1 LKIYAT
7 GLAGLSF
14 AKPETSESYF
24 LSWGRGHKVRAG
36 VNTHS
41 TENVE
46 ESKMK
51 TTESLWRVS
60 VITTPEAE
68 DAVSELLGAV
78 PGQPVSSYFN
88 LETGVSTVAAYCRR
102 KPASP
107 AEWRAK
113 IRVGLDQIKYCGL
126 KIGSGKVTIA
136 KMRREDWAESWKRHF
151 KPIEIEFKNR
161 RGGLCE
167 PPISSKKSGRRGIPP
182 SEGNK
187 SLLVKP
193 SWSKKL
199 PRKNQAV
206 VILDPGLSFG
216 TGQHPT
222 TAFCLRELVRCGKI
236 ETRRSFLDIGTGSGI
251 LAIAA
256 AKLGYSPVY
265 AFDFDPEAVRVAH
278 ANARANGVHKKLRIA
293 RRNVTKL
300 PIHPARQYDLI
311 CANLISTLLIAG
323 RRRMV
328 AQLHRGGTLV
338 LAGILKSEFSQMR
351 KIYAE
356 LGLKLAARKI
366 ENEWCSG
373 SFCFAEENF

>member
-1 LKIYAT
+1 
-7 GLAGLSF
+7 
-14 AKPETSESYF
+14 
-24 LSWGRGHKVRAG
+24 
-36 VNTHS
+36 
-41 TENVE
+41 
-46 ESKMK
+46 MK
-51 TTESLWRVS
+51 TTKSLWRVS

-78 PGQPVSSYFN
+78 LVQPVSSCFN
-88 LETGVSTVAAYCRR
+88 LETGVSTVTVYCARRPAFFQAAR
-102 KPASP
+102 
-107 AEWRAK
+107 EK
-113 IRVGLDQIKYCGL
+113 ILAGLRQIKNCGL
-126 KIGSGKVTIA
+126 KTGSGKITLV
-136 KMRREDWAESWKRHF
+136 KVRREDWAESWKRHF
-151 KPIEIEFKNR
+151 KPIEI
-161 RGGLCE
+161 G
-167 PPISSKKSGRRGIPP
+167 PA
-182 SEGNK
+182 
-187 SLLVKP
+187 LLIKP

-222 TAFCLRELVRCGKI
+222 TAFCLRELVRCGKNK
-236 ETRRSFLDIGTGSGI
+236 TGRSFLDIGTGSGI

-265 AFDFDPEAVRVAH
+265 AFDFDPEAVRIAC

-293 RRNVTKL
+293 RKDVTKL
-300 PIHPARQYDLI
+300 PVHPARQYDLI

-338 LAGILKSEFSQMR
+338 LAGILRPEFSQMQ

-356 LGLKLAARKI
+356 LGLKLAARKV

-373 SFCFAEENF
+373 SFCFA

>member
-1 LKIYAT
+1 
-7 GLAGLSF
+7 
-14 AKPETSESYF
+14 
-24 LSWGRGHKVRAG
+24 
-36 VNTHS
+36 
-41 TENVE
+41 
-46 ESKMK
+46 MK
-51 TTESLWRVS
+51 RQSLWRVS

-68 DAVSELLGAV
+68 DAVSELLGTV
-78 PGQPVSSYFN
+78 PGQPVSSCFN
-88 LETGVSTVAAYCRR
+88 LETGVTTVTAYCRR
-102 KPASP
+102 RPAWP

-113 IRVGLDQIKYCGL
+113 IRVGLDQIKNCGL

-151 KPIEIEFKNR
+151 KPIEIRFQSR
-161 RGGLCE
+161 RDELRESLTLHG
-167 PPISSKKSGRRGIPP
+167 KSGRRGTPP
-182 SEGNK
+182 SERR

-193 SWSKKL
+193 GWSKKL

-256 AKLGYSPVY
+256 TKLGFSPVH
-265 AFDFDPEAVRVAH
+265 AFDFDPEAVRVAR
-278 ANARANGVHKKLRIA
+278 ANARANGVHKKLRIT
-293 RRNVTKL
+293 RGDVTKL
-300 PIHPARQYDLI
+300 RIHAAKQYDLV
-311 CANLISTLLIAG
+311 CANLISTLLMAE
-323 RRRMV
+323 RRRIA
-328 AQLHRGGTLV
+328 AQLKRGGTLV
-338 LAGILKSEFSQMR
+338 LAGILKSEFSQMQ
-351 KIYAE
+351 KIFEE

-373 SFCFAEENF
+373 SFCFTEDNF